1 MKHLYTILLLLSVNL
16 VNAQIS
22 DVRQVRWWMTK
33 QQVMATEKRKPNE
46 QSKERLVY
54 MNVKVGDDY
63 ANLLYTFHSNKLV
76 SLTYTFTKLGGIL
89 YLPYISFSAI
99 DRKITER
106 NGEPIK
112 AVERWVGDKEKYTG
126 IEKYSESITSGDL
139 VLMTTWLVPRTE
151 IVHIMDKDIHALSYT
166 SQLTPKPGSEES
178 KDF

>member
-1 MKHLYTILLLLSVNL
+1 
-16 VNAQIS
+16 
-22 DVRQVRWWMTK
+22 MTK
-33 QQVMATEKRKPNE
+33 QQVMAIEKRKPSE

-54 MNVKVGDDY
+54 MNVKVGNDY

-76 SLTYTFTKLGGIL
+76 NLTYTFTKLGGL
-89 YLPYISFSAI
+89 LDLPYTSYSAI

-112 AVERWVGDKEKYTG
+112 TTERWINGKNNKGDYAGTLE
-126 IEKYSESITSGDL
+126 YSKAIRQGDL
-139 VLMTTWLVPRTE
+139 SLLSTWLVPRTE
-151 IVHIMDKDIHALSYT
+151 IVHIMDKDIHTLSYT